1 MKKSNFTTIS
11 IPVILLC
18 ALFTVML
25 QSHHPAGGA
34 KIVFEKST
42 YDFGTIARQA
52 DGTCEFHFTNK
63 GDAPLVITKVTAACG
78 CTVPSYP
85 KEPILPGE
93 KGKIKVQYNTKKTGV
108 FTKTITV
115 VSNDPS
121 SPSVVLTI
129 KGNVTR

>member
-1 MKKSNFTTIS
+1 LKTVKFQPALFPGI
-11 IPVILLC
+11 VLILLSFII
-18 ALFTVML
+18 AQGHLP
-25 QSHHPAGGA
+25 SSGP
-34 KIVFEKST
+34 KIVFETVS

-52 DGTCEFHFTNK
+52 DGTCYFVFTNK

-85 KEPILPGE
+85 REPILPGE
-93 KGKIKVQYNTKKTGV
+93 TGKIKVQYNTKKTGV

-115 VSNDPS
+115 SSNDHKN
-121 SPSVVLTI
+121 PSVVLTI

>member
-1 MKKSNFTTIS
+1 
-11 IPVILLC
+11 VIILV
-18 ALFTVML
+18 ALTLL
-25 QSHHPAGGA
+25 QSHFPAGGP
-34 KIVFEKST
+34 KIVFEKAS

-52 DGTCEFHFTNK
+52 DGTCYFSFTNK

-93 KGKIKVQYNTKKTGV
+93 TGQIKVQYNTKKTGV

-115 VSNDPS
+115 STNDTSN
-121 SPSVVLTI
+121 PSVVLTI